1 MNKTQRQGGP
11 YRTLA
16 SIEEQEGLGNGEV
29 SKAPSIY
36 EMAKMLA
43 VSYEPEQKSRF
54 ARFLN
59 FIVSYTVFLS
69 EKTDQLKVGPVC
81 ARLEKYDT
89 LRLLDERIPDN
100 HIFKKSKLYGRIK
113 AKLAYFK
120 QNENTLKEAASHE
133 EKMIQAFLAS

>member
-1 MNKTQRQGGP
+1 MNKTRQQGGP

-16 SIEEQEGLGNGEV
+16 SIEEQGLGNGEA
-29 SKAPSIY
+29 SKAPSLY
-36 EMAKMLA
+36 EMARMLA

-59 FIVSYTVFLS
+59 FVMSYTVFLS

-81 ARLEKYDT
+81 ARLEKYNT

-100 HIFKKSKLYGRIK
+100 HIFKKSQLYGRIK

-120 QNENTLKEAASHE
+120 QNENILKEAASHE
-133 EKMIQAFLAS
+133 KRMIQAFLTS